1 MVWWR
6 KIEMAFQYLTNTP
19 MGEALRG
26 YMDLLGSKGFMAG
39 RETVPVRESSGRITS
54 QAVYAVI
61 SAPHYPASAMDG
73 IALRARDTFGA
84 GETTPVILDPDQF
97 IVVDTGDP
105 VPEEC
110 DAVVMIEDVIWQDDG
125 SAKLFSSAAPWQH
138 IRQIGEDVC
147 AGEMIVPSFTEITP
161 AAIGAMMAGGVLEV
175 SVIRKP
181 VIGIIP
187 TGDEIVPPTDDPKPG
202 DIIEFNASIFSG
214 MLQYWSAV
222 PVTYPIVKDRK
233 EDIRSAVETALS
245 ECDIVLLNA
254 GSSAGREDYSAEVIG
269 EIGEVFCHGIAI
281 KPGKPTILG
290 VSGSKPVLGVPGYPV
305 SGIIVLEEFCKPL
318 VDLWYHS
325 TPEHAETAL
334 ATLSKSIVSGLKYE
348 EFVRVR
354 LGEVGGKLMASPL
367 SRGSGVVTS
376 FMKADGILKVPQG
389 VEGYQAGSTV
399 EVKLFRPAETLK
411 NTLVAIGSHDPLLDE
426 VMDMLRISDPSLYMS
441 SSHVG
446 SMGGIMA
453 VRRGETHVAGIH
465 LLNEDDGT
473 YNTAFIR
480 KYLPAGGV
488 RLVECVNRT
497 QGLMLRKGNPKGITS
512 VADLTREGVRYV
524 NRQKGSGTRILIDYL
539 CRSGGIDTSD
549 IYGYDREEFTHTSVA
564 VQIASDTADAGMGI
578 YSAARIYD
586 LDFVPVCMEQYDLL
600 IPDYAWDTPA
610 VQKLLEILASDDFRS
625 RLEALGGYELDQP
638 GRVREHF
645 IPQK

>member
-1 MVWWR
+1 M
-6 KIEMAFQYLTNTP
+6 E
-19 MGEALRG
+19 EALDG
-26 YMDLLGSKGFMAG
+26 YLVLLSDNGFRADV
-39 RETVPVRESSGRITS
+39 EYVSSVESYGRITAS
-54 QAVYAVI
+54 AVYAAI

-73 IALRARDTFGA
+73 IALRAGDTFGA
-84 GETTPVILDPDQF
+84 GETTPVVLGPDKF

-105 VPEEC
+105 VPEDC

-125 SAKLFSSAAPWQH
+125 SAKLFASAAPWQH

-147 AGEMIVPSFTEITP
+147 AGEMIIPSFTEISP
-161 AAIGAMMAGGVLEV
+161 SAVGAMLAGGVLEV
-175 SVIRKP
+175 PVLRRP

-187 TGDEIVPPTDDPKPG
+187 TGDEIVPPTSDPKPG
-202 DIIEFNASIFSG
+202 DIIEFNSSIFSG
-214 MLQYWSAV
+214 MLEKWAAV
-222 PVTYPIVKDRK
+222 PRVYPIVKDK
-233 EDIRSAVETALS
+233 KDEIRGAVETALA

-254 GSSAGREDYSAEVIG
+254 GSSAGREDYSTEVI
-269 EIGEVFCHGIAI
+269 ESLGEVYLHGIAI

-290 VSGSKPVLGVPGYPV
+290 RCGSKPVLGIPGYPV
-305 SGIIVLEEFCKPL
+305 SGIIVLEEFLKPV
-318 VDLWYHS
+318 VDKWYHS
-325 TPEHAETAL
+325 APAHAETVK
-334 ATLSKSIVSGLKYE
+334 ATLSKSVVSGLKYK

-376 FMKADGILKVPQG
+376 FMKADGMLVVPQG
-389 VEGYQAGSTV
+389 VEGYQAGDTV
-399 EVKLFRPAETLK
+399 EIELFRPSETLHD
-411 NTLVAIGSHDPLLDE
+411 TLVAIGSHDPLLDE

-453 VRRGETHVAGIH
+453 VRRNETHIAGIH

-473 YNTAFIR
+473 YNTAFIN
-480 KYLPAGGV
+480 KYLPGGGV

-497 QGLMLRKGNPKGITS
+497 QGLMLQKGNPKGISS
-512 VADLTREGVRYV
+512 VADLTREGIRYV

-539 CRSGGIDTSD
+539 CKKDGIDTD
-549 IYGYDREEFTHTSVA
+549 RIYGYDREEFTHTSVA

-578 YSAARIYD
+578 YSAAKIYD

-600 IPDYAWDTPA
+600 IPDYAWDTPV
-610 VQKLLEILASDDFRS
+610 VQKLIEILKSDEFRARIES
-625 RLEALGGYELDQP
+625 LGGYELDQP

-645 IPQK
+645 TGK